1 MNKVSKDDVLQATE
15 GGKTVILDYYPASRD
30 GFERRRNF
38 RLRPDDRNP
47 SCTVFNR
54 NGIWFLQD
62 KGGGDTKARTA
73 ISIVM
78 EEERLTYPQAIE
90 FIASKY
96 APHLLAGT
104 STVSIQPEPGR
115 AETAP
120 QDAMTVQR
128 RKGGKFSKWE
138 LDLLG
143 HQITQEVC
151 NELRLMPL
159 DSYITRK
166 NEKGKS
172 WKISAT
178 ENYPIFYYDY
188 GTWGR
193 LYQPLSPQLRFMFVG
208 EKPADFIFG
217 DSWFLKAFENSKRR
231 TPDISD
237 VEEEEEEAPEQDE
250 NENPE
255 DEDDL
260 GSVNASP
267 RQEQCDAIILCSGG
281 SDALNVRNA
290 CINTGRAG
298 WHVAWLNSETADLPR
313 TDMFHLRQIAK
324 EIYIL
329 YDQDSTG
336 IANAYRHAMKYL
348 DLRIIRL
355 PDDLKRFKTRK
366 GGACK
371 DAKDLFMHYRKPNAQ
386 DPYKIFSNLLR
397 VSGSLRFWVRF
408 KDRRGK
414 ECFDINNEQL
424 YSFLQ
429 ASGYYRIESSATS
442 KGFTFCHIRDNIVR
456 LIDEQAIASECNAE
470 LIRYLY
476 AHPEYYSQALAN
488 AIHRSN
494 QVKLGSLEKLRMIAP
509 NFRYFGANFDHVLFK
524 NKIIRIDRDGLH
536 EIRPQ
541 DWPYFEYSNKILD
554 HEIQL
559 DRNGVLPFDIVETP
573 AALAIRKEMQGLN
586 PRTPIYKQMQ
596 AALDTL
602 TGTARFELRINRLD
616 FSFLRY
622 IYNTGRVHWRK
633 EEMGQ
638 ALTDE
643 ERAEQD
649 LHFMSKVMALGYLLT
664 KYKSAAEAK
673 AVYAMETEISDEGQH
688 KGGTGKS
695 LFLGSIEQMR
705 NQLFINGQELR
716 PDKMEF
722 LFQGVIKGVTDTIY
736 FDDVNK
742 SIDLHRFMPAI
753 TNKITIN
760 AKYAA
765 AVTLEYAESP
775 KISFSSNHAIREFD
789 NSLRRRIWF
798 TAFSDY
804 YHSADPAAKLS
815 LRNPATEFGKNL
827 IQDYTPEEM
836 NDFYIFMLTCMH
848 VYIKH
853 QVALQ
858 PPMHDIEQRNIQRQ
872 IGDDFIYWA
881 EEYFAADGRRDTF
894 LNKNEVFE
902 AYQEALPKRAQD
914 SVKMQT
920 FKGRLIQF
928 CEYKGW
934 EFNPDEMLQ
943 TESDRKRNEIH
954 RKEQGVDVYYFYI
967 RTAEEDEEEWI
978 F

>member
-1 MNKVSKDDVLQATE
+1 MNKISKEDVLHATE
-15 GGKTVILDYYPASRD
+15 GGKTVILDYYPAARD

-38 RLRPDDRNP
+38 RLRADDRNP
-47 SCTVFNR
+47 SCSVYIRDN
-54 NGIWFLQD
+54 IWFIQD
-62 KGGGDTKARTA
+62 KGGSDTKAKTA
-73 ISIVM
+73 ISIVK

-96 APHLLAGT
+96 APHLLTGT
-104 STVSIQPEPGR
+104 SSVNTRPRPEIT
-115 AETAP
+115 ETAP
-120 QDAMTVQR
+120 QDTTTIQK
-128 RKGGKFSKWE
+128 RKSGKFTQRE
-138 LDLLG
+138 LELLG
-143 HQITQEVC
+143 HQITQETC
-151 NELRLMPL
+151 NELRLVPVDFYVM
-159 DSYITRK
+159 RK

-178 ENYPIFYYDY
+178 TDYPIYYYDY

-193 LYQPLSPQLRFMFVG
+193 LYQPLGDLRFMFIG
-208 EKPADFIFG
+208 EKPKEFIFG
-217 DSWFLKAFENSKRR
+217 DAWVLKALERSRNNTPTSFDFENDDAEHVEADSPEEN
-231 TPDISD
+231 T
-237 VEEEEEEAPEQDE
+237 EEESDTFEEAPIG
-250 NENPE
+250 N
-255 DEDDL
+255 
-260 GSVNASP
+260 
-267 RQEQCDAIILCSGG
+267 RTEQCDAIILCSGG
-281 SDALNVRNA
+281 SDALNIRNA
-290 CINTGRAG
+290 CIHTGRAG

-313 TDMFHLRQIAK
+313 IDMFHLRQIAH
-324 EIYIL
+324 EIYVL
-329 YDQDSTG
+329 YDQDNTG
-336 IANAYRHAMKYL
+336 ILCAHRLAMKYL
-348 DLRIIRL
+348 DLRVIQL
-355 PDDLKRFKTRK
+355 PEDLKRFKTRK
-366 GGACK
+366 GGVCK
-371 DAKDLFMHYRKPNAQ
+371 DAKDLFMHYRKPSAQ
-386 DPYKIFSNLLR
+386 DPYKVFSNLIR
-397 VSGSLRFWVRF
+397 ISGSLKFWIRF

-429 ASGYYRIESSATS
+429 ASGYHRIESSATS
-442 KGFTFCHIRDNIVR
+442 KGFTFCHIKDNIVR
-456 LIDEQAIASECNAE
+456 LIDEQAIASECNGE

-476 AHPEYYSQALAN
+476 NHPEYYSQALAN

-509 NFRYFGANFDHVLFK
+509 NFRYFGADFDHVLFK
-524 NKIIRIDRDGLH
+524 NRIVRIDRNGMR
-536 EIRPQ
+536 EILPK
-541 DWPYFEYSNKILD
+541 DWPYYEYASKILD
-554 HEIQL
+554 HEIKL
-559 DRNGVLPFDIVETP
+559 DDNLPFDIVETP
-573 AALAIRKEMQGLN
+573 AALSLRKEMEDLN
-586 PRTPIYKQMQ
+586 PHSPEYKQKQ
-596 AALDTL
+596 AELDTL
-602 TGTARFELRINRLD
+602 TATGRFELRINKPN
-616 FSFLRY
+616 FSFLQY
-622 IYNTGRVHWRK
+622 VYNTGRVHWRK

-638 ALTDE
+638 PLTDE

-649 LHFMSKVMALGYLLT
+649 LHFMSKVMALGYMLT

-722 LFQGVIKGVTDTIY
+722 LFQGVVKGVTDTIY

-765 AVTLEYAESP
+765 AVTLEYTESP

-804 YHSADPAAKLS
+804 YHSADPSAKLT

-827 IQDYTPEEM
+827 IQDYTPAEM
-836 NDFYIFMLTCMH
+836 NDFYNFMLTCMY

-853 QVALQ
+853 RVALQ

-881 EEYFAADGRRDTF
+881 EEFFAVETRRNAYIKKD
-894 LNKNEVFE
+894 EVFE
-902 AYQEALPKRAQD
+902 EYKTSLPKRAQD

-920 FKGRLIQF
+920 FKKRLIQF
-928 CEYKGW
+928 CDYKGW
-934 EFNPDEMLQ
+934 VFNPDELLM

-954 RKEQGVDVYYFYI
+954 RKEGGVDVYYFYI
-967 RTAEEDEEEWI
+967 RTTETEGDEEKI

>member
-1 MNKVSKDDVLQATE
+1 MNKVDKDEVLQATD
-15 GGKTVILDYYPASRD
+15 GGKVVILDYYPQSRM

-38 RLRPDDRNP
+38 KLRADDHNP
-47 SCTVFNR
+47 SATVFCK
-54 NGIWFLQD
+54 NGIWFIQD
-62 KGGGDTKARTA
+62 KGGGDNKARTA
-73 ISIVM
+73 LNIVM
-78 EEERLTYPQAIE
+78 EEERLTFSQACE
-90 FIASKY
+90 FIAAKY
-96 APHLLAGT
+96 APHLLAGA
-104 STVSIQPEPGR
+104 SAIVSKPAPDR
-115 AETAP
+115 AEAAP
-120 QDAMTVQR
+120 QDATTVQKR
-128 RKGGKFSKWE
+128 RSGKFTKEE
-138 LDLLG
+138 LEILG
-143 HQITQEVC
+143 HNITSEVC
-151 NELRLMPL
+151 AELRLWPVEF
-159 DSYITRK
+159 YITRK

-178 ENYPIFYYDY
+178 DRYPIFYYDY
-188 GTWGR
+188 GDWGK
-193 LYQPLSPQLRFMFVG
+193 LYQPLGDIRFMYVG
-208 EKPADFIFG
+208 NKPEDFIFG
-217 DSWFLKAFENSKRR
+217 DAWFLKAFEASKRH
-231 TPDISD
+231 TPVVTES
-237 VEEEEEEAPEQDE
+237 VEEVDTEDSDQD
-250 NENPE
+250 
-255 DEDDL
+255 DEDNDDEP
-260 GSVNASP
+260 GRPAS
-267 RQEQCDAIILCSGG
+267 RVEQCDAVILCSGG

-290 CINTGRAG
+290 CLNTGRAG

-313 TDMFHLRQIAK
+313 FDMFHFRQIAK
-324 EIYIL
+324 EVYLL
-329 YDQDSTG
+329 YDLDSTG
-336 IANAYRHAMKYL
+336 VAQSFRLAMKYL
-348 DLRIIRL
+348 DLRIVWL
-355 PDDLKRFKTRK
+355 PDDLKRFKTKK

-371 DAKDLFMHYRKPNAQ
+371 DAKDFFLHYRKPAAQ
-386 DPYKIFSNLLR
+386 DPYKIFGNLLR
-397 VSGSLRFWVRF
+397 VSGSLKFWIRF

-442 KGFTFCHIRDNIVR
+442 KGFTFCFIKDNIVR

-476 AHPEYYSQALAN
+476 GHPEYYSQALAN

-524 NKIIRIDRDGLH
+524 NKIIRIDKEGLT
-536 EIRPQ
+536 EIRPNN
-541 DWPYFEYSNKILD
+541 WPYFEYSNKILD
-554 HEIQL
+554 HEIRL
-559 DRNGVLPFDIVETP
+559 NDTLLFDIVETP

-586 PRTPIYKQMQ
+586 PRTPEYKERQ
-596 AALDTL
+596 AELDTL
-602 TGTARFELRINRLD
+602 TGLERFELRINRSD
-616 FSFLRY
+616 FSFLQY

-633 EEMGQ
+633 EELMKEE
-638 ALTDE
+638 LTE
-643 ERAEQD
+643 QERGEQE

-673 AVYAMETEISDEGQH
+673 AVYAMETEVSDEGQH

-695 LFLGSIEQMR
+695 LFLGSVEQMR

-722 LFQGVIKGVTDTIY
+722 LFQGVVKGVTDTIY

-804 YHSADPAAKLS
+804 YHSADPSAKLT

-827 IQDYTPEEM
+827 IQDYTEEEK
-836 NDFYIFMLTCMH
+836 NDFYNFMLNCMH

-853 QVALQ
+853 QVAIQ

-881 EEYFAADGRRDTF
+881 EEYFAVESRRDTYI
-894 LNKNEVFE
+894 NKAE
-902 AYQEALPKRAQD
+902 AFGDYKMSLPKRAQD

-920 FKGRLIQF
+920 FKSRLIQF

-934 EFNPDEMLQ
+934 EFNPDFTLQ

-954 RKEQGVDVYYFYI
+954 RKENGADVYQFYI
-967 RTAEEDEEEWI
+967 QTAGKDDDDKI

>member
-1 MNKVSKDDVLQATE
+1 MNRIDKDEVLQATD
-15 GGKTVILDYYPASRD
+15 GGKTVILDYYPQSRA
-30 GFERRRNF
+30 GFDRRHNF
-38 RLRPDDRNP
+38 RLRADDRQP
-47 SCTVFNR
+47 SCTVFNKD
-54 NGIWFLQD
+54 GIWFLQD
-62 KGGGDTKARTA
+62 KGGGDNKAKTA
-73 ISIVM
+73 LTIVM
-78 EEERLTYPQAIE
+78 EEERLTFPQACE
-90 FIASKY
+90 FIAAKY
-96 APHLLAGT
+96 APHLLTGP
-104 STVSIQPEPGR
+104 STIVTKPAPTRS
-115 AETAP
+115 ETAP
-120 QDAMTVQR
+120 QDEITVQK
-128 RKGGKFSKWE
+128 RKSGKFTKQE
-138 LDLLG
+138 LDILG
-143 HQITQEVC
+143 FNITQEVC
-151 NELRLMPL
+151 NELKLVPL

-166 NEKGKS
+166 NDKGKS
-172 WKISAT
+172 WKFSAT
-178 ENYPIFYYDY
+178 DTYPIFYYDY

-193 LYQPLSPQLRFMFVG
+193 LYQPLGDLRFMFVG
-208 EKPADFIFG
+208 EKPEDFIFG
-217 DSWFLKAFENSKRR
+217 DSWFLKAFAASKQR
-231 TPDISD
+231 TPDVSD
-237 VEEEEEEAPEQDE
+237 T
-250 NENPE
+250 E
-255 DEDDL
+255 DEDEPADPDQDEGDDL
-260 GSVNASP
+260 DDDEAPRPAS
-267 RQEQCDAIILCSGG
+267 RIEQCDAIILCSGG

-290 CINTGRAG
+290 CLNTGRVG
-298 WHVAWLNSETADLPR
+298 WHVAWLNSETATLTR
-313 TDMFHLRQIAK
+313 VDMFHLRQIAK

-336 IANAYRHAMKYL
+336 IESTYRIAMQYL
-348 DLRIIRL
+348 DIRIIWL
-355 PDDLKRFKTRK
+355 PDDLMRFRTRK

-371 DAKDLFMHYRKPNAQ
+371 DAKDLFLHYRKPNAQ
-386 DPYKIFSNLLR
+386 DPYKTFSNLLR
-397 VSGSLRFWVRF
+397 VSGSLKFWIRF

-429 ASGYYRIESSATS
+429 GRGYYRIESSATS
-442 KGFTFCHIRDNIVR
+442 KGFTFCAIKDNIVR
-456 LIDEQAIASECNAE
+456 LIDEQAIAAECNAE

-476 AHPEYYSQALAN
+476 GHPEYYSQALAN

-509 NFRYFGANFDHVLFK
+509 NFRYFGAHFDHVLFK
-524 NKIIRIDRDGLH
+524 NKIIRIDGDGLT
-536 EIRPQ
+536 EIRPKN
-541 DWPYFEYSNKILD
+541 WPYFEYASKILD
-554 HEIQL
+554 HEIRL
-559 DRNGVLPFDIVETP
+559 NDTLMFDIVETP
-573 AALAIRKEMQGLN
+573 AVLSIRKEMEGLD
-586 PRTPIYKQMQ
+586 PRTPEYKQKQ
-596 AALDTL
+596 AELDTL
-602 TGTARFELRINRLD
+602 TGLGRFELRINRAD
-616 FSFLRY
+616 FSFLQY

-638 ALTDE
+638 ELTE
-643 ERAEQD
+643 QERGEQN

-664 KYKSAAEAK
+664 KYKSAAEAR
-673 AVYAMETEISDEGQH
+673 AVYAMETEVSEEGQH

-695 LFLGSIEQMR
+695 LFLGSVEQMR

-722 LFQGVIKGVTDTIY
+722 LFQGVVKGVTDTIY

-742 SIDLHRFMPAI
+742 GIDLHRFMPAI

-765 AVTLEYAESP
+765 AQTLEYAESP

-827 IQDYTPEEM
+827 IQDYTEQEK
-836 NDFYIFMLTCMH
+836 NDFYNFMLNCMH

-853 QVALQ
+853 QVAIQ

-881 EEYFAADGRRDTF
+881 EEYFAAETHRDTYI
-894 LNKNEVFE
+894 NKNEAFE
-902 AYQEALPKRAQD
+902 QYKLSLPKRAQD

-920 FKGRLIQF
+920 FKSRLIQF

-934 EFNPDEMLQ
+934 EFNPDYMLQ

-954 RKEQGVDVYYFYI
+954 RKEQGADVYYFYI
-967 RTAEEDEEEWI
+967 RTTGEEDEEKI

>member
-1 MNKVSKDDVLQATE
+1 MNKVNKDDVLQATE
-15 GGKTVILDYYPASRD
+15 GGKTVILDYYPQSLA
-30 GFERRRNF
+30 GFDRRRNF
-38 RLRPDDRNP
+38 KLRADDRNP
-47 SCTVFNR
+47 SATVFCKG
-54 NGIWFLQD
+54 GIWFLQD
-62 KGGGDTKARTA
+62 KGGSDNKAKTA
-73 ISIVM
+73 ISIIM
-78 EEERLTYPQAIE
+78 EEERLTFPQACE
-90 FIASKY
+90 FIAAKY
-96 APHLLAGT
+96 APHLLTGSAA
-104 STVSIQPEPGR
+104 VLVRPAPQR
-115 AETAP
+115 AEAAP
-120 QDAMTVQR
+120 QETITVQK
-128 RKGGKFSKWE
+128 RKNGKFTKKE
-138 LDLLG
+138 LEILG
-143 HQITQEVC
+143 HNITQEVC
-151 NELRLMPL
+151 NELRMVPL
-159 DSYITRK
+159 DFYITRV

-172 WKISAT
+172 WKFSAT
-178 ENYPIFYYDY
+178 ENYPIFFYDY

-193 LYQPLSPQLRFMFVG
+193 LYQPLGELRFMFVG

-217 DSWFLKAFENSKRR
+217 DSWFIKAFESSKRR
-231 TPDISD
+231 TSVVSDI
-237 VEEEEEEAPEQDE
+237 EEEEDDVVDQDG
-250 NENPE
+250 P
-255 DEDDL
+255 DDSDD
-260 GSVNASP
+260 GDNSESMNTSQ
-267 RQEQCDAIILCSGG
+267 RHEQCDAIILCSGG

-313 TDMFHLRQIAK
+313 ADMFHLRQIAK

-336 IANAYRHAMKYL
+336 IAHAFRLAMKYL
-348 DLRIIRL
+348 DLRIILL
-355 PDDLKRFKTRK
+355 PDDLKRFKTKK

-397 VSGSLRFWVRF
+397 VSGSLKFWIRF

-442 KGFTFCHIRDNIVR
+442 KGFTFCFIKDNIVR

-476 AHPEYYSQALAN
+476 SHPEYYSQALAN

-509 NFRYFGANFDHVLFK
+509 NFRYFGAEFDHVLFK

-541 DWPYFEYSNKILD
+541 DWPYFEYSSKILD
-554 HEIQL
+554 HEIHL
-559 DRNGVLPFDIVETP
+559 DRNGVMPFDIVETP
-573 AALAIRKEMQGLN
+573 AALALKKEIEGLD
-586 PRTPIYKQMQ
+586 PHTPMYKQKQ
-596 AALDTL
+596 AELDTL
-602 TGTARFELRINRLD
+602 TGSELFELRINRPD
-616 FSFLRY
+616 FSFLQY

-633 EEMGQ
+633 EEIGQ
-638 ALTDE
+638 VLTNE

-673 AVYAMETEISDEGQH
+673 AVYAMETEVSDEGQH

-695 LFLGSIEQMR
+695 LFLGSVEQMR

-804 YHSADPAAKLS
+804 YHSADPSTKLA

-827 IQDYTPEEM
+827 IQDYTEAEM

-848 VYIKH
+848 VYLKH
-853 QVALQ
+853 RVALQ
-858 PPMHDIEQRNIQRQ
+858 PPMRDIEQRNIQRQ

-881 EEYFAADGRRDTF
+881 EEYFAVDIHRDAYI
-894 LNKNEVFE
+894 NKAE
-902 AYQEALPKRAQD
+902 AFDEYKLSLPKRAQD

-920 FKGRLIQF
+920 FKNRLIQF
-928 CEYKGW
+928 CDYKGW

-954 RKEQGVDVYYFYI
+954 RKEAGVDVYYFFI
-967 RTAEEDEEEWI
+967 RTSGEDVEEKI

>member
-1 MNKVSKDDVLQATE
+1 MNKVNKDDILQATD
-15 GGKTVILDYYPASRD
+15 GGKTVILDYFPASRD
-30 GFERRRNF
+30 GFDRRRNF

-47 SCTVFNR
+47 SGTVFFK

-62 KGGGDTKARTA
+62 KGGGDTKAKTA
-73 ISIVM
+73 ITIVM

-90 FIASKY
+90 HIASKY
-96 APHLLAGT
+96 APHLLAGAAVA
-104 STVSIQPEPGR
+104 STRPMPDRSEAI
-115 AETAP
+115 P
-120 QDAMTVQR
+120 QDSMTVQT
-128 RKGGKFSKWE
+128 RKNGKFTQRE

-143 HQITQEVC
+143 YQITQEVC
-151 NELRLMPL
+151 NELRLKPV
-159 DSYITRK
+159 DFYITRK
-166 NEKGKS
+166 NDKGKS
-172 WKISAT
+172 WKITAT
-178 ENYPIFYYDY
+178 DSYPIYFYDY
-188 GTWGR
+188 GGWGR
-193 LYQPLSPQLRFMFVG
+193 LYQPLGDLRFMFVG

-217 DSWFLKAFENSKRR
+217 DSWFLKAFEASRRR
-231 TPDISD
+231 TPNMTDPD
-237 VEEEEEEAPEQDE
+237 EAMEAEES
-250 NENPE
+250 
-255 DEDDL
+255 DEDCNEEDADDCGDL
-260 GSVNASP
+260 GETPISS
-267 RQEQCDAIILCSGG
+267 RHDQCDALILCSGG
-281 SDALNVRNA
+281 SDALNTRA
-290 CINTGRAG
+290 ALLATGRAG

-313 TDMFHLRQIAK
+313 LDMFHLRQIAK
-324 EIYIL
+324 EVYIL

-336 IANAYRHAMKYL
+336 IAHAQRLAMKYL
-348 DLRIIRL
+348 DLRLIWL
-355 PDDLKRFKTRK
+355 PSDLKRFKTRK
-366 GGACK
+366 GGVCK
-371 DAKDLFMHYRKPNAQ
+371 DAKDLFMHYRKPGAQ

-397 VSGSLRFWVRF
+397 VSGSLKFWMRF
-408 KDRRGK
+408 KDRRGR

-429 ASGYYRIESSATS
+429 ACGYYRIESSATN
-442 KGFTFCHIRDNIVR
+442 KGFTFCHIKDNIVR

-494 QVKLGSLEKLRMIAP
+494 QVKLGSLEKLHMTTP
-509 NFRYFGANFDHVLFK
+509 NFHYFAADFDHVLFR
-524 NKIIRIDRDGLH
+524 NRIVRIDRTGLY
-536 EIRPQ
+536 EIQPK
-541 DWPYFEYSNKILD
+541 DWPYFEYSSKILD
-554 HEIQL
+554 HDIRL
-559 DRNGVLPFDIVETP
+559 NDTLPFDIVETP
-573 AALAIRKEMQGLN
+573 AALEIRKAMQGID
-586 PRTPIYKQMQ
+586 PRLPEYKQKQ
-596 AALDTL
+596 AELDTL
-602 TGTARFELRINRLD
+602 TGSERFELRINRPD
-616 FSFLRY
+616 FSFLQY
-622 IYNTGRVHWRK
+622 VYNTGRVHWRK

-638 ALTDE
+638 PLTAE

-716 PDKMEF
+716 SDKMEF
-722 LFQGVIKGVTDTIY
+722 LFQGVVKGVTDTIY

-827 IQDYTPEEM
+827 IQDYSEPEM
-836 NDFYIFMLTCMH
+836 NDFYNFMLTCMY

-853 QVALQ
+853 RVALQ
-858 PPMHDIEQRNIQRQ
+858 PPMHDIEQRNIQRL
-872 IGDDFIYWA
+872 IGDDFFYWA
-881 EEYFAADGRRDTF
+881 EEYFAVESRRDTYIK
-894 LNKNEVFE
+894 KNEVFE
-902 AYQEALPKRAQD
+902 EYKTSLSKRAQD

-920 FKGRLIQF
+920 FKNRLIQF

-934 EFNPDEMLQ
+934 EFNPDELLQ
-943 TESDRKRNEIH
+943 TETDRKRNEIH
-954 RKEQGVDVYYFYI
+954 RKEAGVDVYYFYI
-967 RTAEEDEEEWI
+967 RTLGDGEEEPI

>member
-1 MNKVSKDDVLQATE
+1 MNKVSKDDVLQATD
-15 GGKTVILDYYPASRD
+15 GGKTVILDYYPQAQA
-30 GFERRRNF
+30 GFDRRRNF
-38 RLRPDDRNP
+38 KLRADDRNP
-47 SCTVFNR
+47 SATVFFR
-54 NGIWFLQD
+54 DGIWFLQD
-62 KGGGDTKARTA
+62 KGGSDNKAKTA
-73 ISIVM
+73 LSIVM
-78 EEERLTYPQAIE
+78 EEERLTFPQACE
-90 FIASKY
+90 FIAAKY
-96 APHLLAGT
+96 APHLLAGP
-104 STVSIQPEPGR
+104 STVVVKPAPER
-115 AETAP
+115 AEAAP
-120 QDAMTVQR
+120 QETMTVQK
-128 RKGGKFSKWE
+128 RKTGKFTKKE
-138 LDLLG
+138 LEILG

-151 NELRLMPL
+151 NELKLVPL

-172 WKISAT
+172 WKISST
-178 ENYPIFYYDY
+178 EDYPIFYYDY

-193 LYQPLSPQLRFMFVG
+193 LYQPLGDLRFMFVG

-217 DSWFLKAFENSKRR
+217 DSWFLKAFDNSKRR
-231 TPDISD
+231 TPDVSEA
-237 VEEEEEEAPEQDE
+237 EEEDHEAQDQDDSDD
-250 NENPE
+250 PD
-255 DEDDL
+255 DEDNF
-260 GSVNASP
+260 GSEAGNSS
-267 RQEQCDAIILCSGG
+267 RLEQCDAIIICSGG

-290 CINTGRAG
+290 CLMTGRAG
-298 WHVAWLNSETADLPR
+298 WHVAWLNSETADLSR
-313 TDMFHLRQIAK
+313 VDMFHLRQIAK

-336 IANAYRHAMKYL
+336 IAHAYRLAMKYL
-348 DLRIIRL
+348 DIRIILL
-355 PDDLKRFKTRK
+355 PDDLKRFKTKK

-371 DAKDLFMHYRKPNAQ
+371 DAKDLFLHYRKPSAQ

-397 VSGSLRFWVRF
+397 VSGSLRFWIRF
-408 KDRRGK
+408 TDRRGK

-442 KGFTFCHIRDNIVR
+442 KGFTFCYIKDNIVR

-470 LIRYLY
+470 LIQYLY
-476 AHPEYYSQALAN
+476 GHPEYYSQALAN

-494 QVKLGSLEKLRMIAP
+494 QVKLGSLEKLRIIAP
-509 NFRYFGANFDHVLFK
+509 NFRYFGAHFDHVLFK
-524 NKIIRIDRDGLH
+524 NKIIRIDREGLS
-536 EIRPQ
+536 EIKPK

-554 HEIQL
+554 HEIRL
-559 DRNGVLPFDIVETP
+559 DDTPPFDIVETP
-573 AALAIRKEMQGLN
+573 AALALRKEIEGLD
-586 PRTPIYKQMQ
+586 PRSPMYKQKQ
-596 AALDTL
+596 AELDTL
-602 TGTARFELRINRLD
+602 TGTARFELRINRPD
-616 FSFLRY
+616 FSFLQY

-633 EEMGQ
+633 EELGQ
-638 ALTDE
+638 ELTE
-643 ERAEQD
+643 EEKAEQD

-673 AVYAMETEISDEGQH
+673 AVYAMETEVSDEGQH

-695 LFLGSIEQMR
+695 LFLGSVEQMR

-722 LFQGVIKGVTDTIY
+722 LFQGVVKGVTDTIY

-804 YHSADPAAKLS
+804 YHSADPSAKLT

-827 IQDYTPEEM
+827 IQDYTEAEK
-836 NDFYIFMLTCMH
+836 NEFYNFMLTCMH

-853 QVALQ
+853 QVAIQ

-881 EEYFAADGRRDTF
+881 EEYFAVDIHRDAYI
-894 LNKNEVFE
+894 NKSEAFE
-902 AYQEALPKRAQD
+902 EYKMSLPKRAQD

-920 FKGRLIQF
+920 FKSRLIQF

-934 EFNPDEMLQ
+934 EFNPEEFLQ

-954 RKEQGVDVYYFYI
+954 RKEGGADIYLFYI
-967 RTAEEDEEEWI
+967 RTTEEEDEEPI